1 MNGIA
6 IIGAGVSGLT
16 CGVLL
21 AERGERVRIF
31 ADEVGP
37 QTTSAAAGAI
47 WYPYDAEPLDKVI
60 AWSLATF
67 DQLVRLT
74 RDSETGVRMIEL
86 RCYARAGEI
95 EIPDWGTP
103 LGARRLKSLPG
114 NFASGFAIDVPLID
128 TSIYLEYLTRRFA
141 QAGGTITSGVHLAT
155 LDEVPP
161 EHGVAI
167 NCAGVGARELVRDSE
182 LEPHRGQVVLVAKSD
197 LDHAIVCDDP
207 PLMYVFPRSQDCV
220 FGGTNEV
227 SENRQPSAA
236 DRASIIE
243 ECSRVLKTPPPDV
256 LGERVGLR
264 PYRKSGVRLQRCT
277 LNDGRIAIHN
287 YGHGG
292 SGFTLSWGC
301 AAEVAQLI

>member
-1 MNGIA
+1 MHGTA

-21 AERGERVRIF
+21 AERGDRVSIF
-31 ADEVGP
+31 ADEIGF

-47 WYPYDAEPLDKVI
+47 WYPYDAEPFDKVL

-67 DQLVRLT
+67 DQLSRLT
-74 RDSETGVRMIEL
+74 NDRTTGVSMIEL
-86 RCYARAGEI
+86 RCFARAGEI

-103 LGARRLKSLPG
+103 LGARRIQPFPA
-114 NFASGFAIDVPLID
+114 NFTSGFAIDVPLID
-128 TSIYLEYLTRRFA
+128 TSIYLEYLTRRFTR
-141 QAGGTITSGVHLAT
+141 AGGTITSGIRFAN
-155 LDEVPP
+155 LDEVPR
-161 EHGVAI
+161 EAAVII
-167 NCAGVGARELVRDSE
+167 NCAGVGARDLVRDPD

-197 LDHAIVCDDP
+197 LNHAIVCDDP
-207 PLMYVFPRSQDCV
+207 PLMYIFPRSNDCV
-220 FGGTNEV
+220 FGGTNDV
-227 SENRQPSAA
+227 SENRQPSAT

-243 ECSRVLKTPPPDV
+243 ECSRVLNAPPPQV

-264 PYRKSGVRLQRCT
+264 PYRKSGVRLERDS
-277 LNDGRIAIHN
+277 LGDGRVVIHN

-301 AAEVAQLI
+301 AAEVARLI